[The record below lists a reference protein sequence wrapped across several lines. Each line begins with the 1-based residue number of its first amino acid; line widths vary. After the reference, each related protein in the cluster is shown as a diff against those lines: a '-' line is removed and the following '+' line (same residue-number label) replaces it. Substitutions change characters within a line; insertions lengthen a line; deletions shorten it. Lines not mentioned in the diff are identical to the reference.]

1 MMADSKVYIVTAGCY
16 SDYRIKAIFSTQEL
30 ANEYVSLCQDLE
42 LNEIEEWELDN
53 PIEFGYVVRVA
64 MLRDGTVYS
73 ATKPRWCELPPPDAH
88 WTKRN
93 ILVTREWLALLS
105 MHVSTGTDELTPEVH
120 RERAIKVT
128 NEVRTRLLA
137 MDKWP
142 ADGNPETIPFDA
154 VAKARGEDINATT

>member
-1 MMADSKVYIVTAGCY
+1 
-16 SDYRIKAIFSTQEL
+16 
-30 ANEYVSLCQDLE
+30 
-42 LNEIEEWELDN
+42 
-53 PIEFGYVVRVA
+53 

-88 WTKRN
+88 WTKHN
-93 ILVTREWLALLS
+93 IHVMREWLALLS
-105 MHVSTGTDELTPEVH
+105 MHVSTGIDKLTPEVH

-154 VAKARGEDINATT
+154 VAKARGERISMPPPELILTWALIVLLWSFSALIIAATIAVVYSVYSVFRE